1 MQLVKVQPGEFSI
14 RPGSYLRGAKGDQC
28 VGASGTRVRAG
39 GFASVRAATRV
50 KPEQAPK
57 CWMRA
62 RSHLSFGE
70 RRWDRLE
77 KSRSDDRSARRGS
90 GRSTYASSGS
100 QHGRPDAEPQERGAS
115 FEGSWLRQ
123 ESEEPIVAAKPG
135 NSGGVKGLWFGV
147 RPKKP
152 RGRRSA

>member
-1 MQLVKVQPGEFSI
+1 MQLVKVQPGEFTI
-14 RPGSYLRGAKGDQC
+14 RPSSYPRGAKGDRC
-28 VGASGTRVRAG
+28 VEALGTRVRVG

-70 RRWDRLE
+70 RRWDRFE
-77 KSRSDDRSARRGS
+77 KSKRDRSARRGS

-100 QHGRPDAEPQERGAS
+100 QHGRPAVVPLARGNS

-123 ESEEPIVAAKPG
+123 ESEEPKVVMKPG
-135 NSGGVKGLWFGV
+135 NAGGAKGLWFGV
-147 RPKKP
+147 RFEKP